1 MKSLKFR
8 SRLYRNFAVQA
19 LILEGM
25 QKSPQLNPSVQTMF
39 AQSTAVLTQPSVATF
54 EKFEWRGGVQS
65 SFMYV
70 LVAAV
75 VSAIIAAIFA
85 PFHQDVTLFGQ
96 LLSRLIVIP
105 VCFAA
110 FTGAVYYIGKAF
122 FKGTGTY
129 PEVAYTFALFYVP
142 LSIVGSL
149 LGWIPVL
156 NFIIPLLVAIALAYY
171 GFLAV
176 QSSMNIRTNGEGL
189 ALLALSGIVYF
200 AVYLLL
206 NNWLNSLFFVI

>member
-1 MKSLKFR
+1 
-8 SRLYRNFAVQA
+8 
-19 LILEGM
+19 M

-65 SFMYV
+65 AFMYV
-70 LVAAV
+70 LIAAV
-75 VSAIIAAIFA
+75 VSAVIAAIFA
-85 PFHQDVTLFGQ
+85 PFHREVTLFGQ

-105 VCFAA
+105 VGFAV
-110 FTGAVYYIGKAF
+110 FTGAVYAIGKAL

-129 PEVAYTFALFYVP
+129 AEVAYTFALFYVP

-149 LGWIPVL
+149 LGWIPIL
-156 NFIIPLLVAIALAYY
+156 NFIVPIVVAVALIYF

-189 ALLALSGIVYF
+189 GLLALSGVAYWL
-200 AVYLLL
+200 VTWLL
-206 NNWLNSLFFVI
+206 NLLFAGLFVTR